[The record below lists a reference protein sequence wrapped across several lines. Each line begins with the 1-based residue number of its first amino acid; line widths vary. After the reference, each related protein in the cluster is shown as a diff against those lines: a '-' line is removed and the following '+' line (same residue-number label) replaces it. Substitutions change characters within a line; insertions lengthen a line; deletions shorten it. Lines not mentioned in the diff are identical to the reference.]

1 MVEPLNFEAM
11 DVDELRARK
20 AALLIAYEDKLLEMS
35 KLGKIFDQ
43 VCTDL
48 VMASSELWKKE
59 NGPHV

>member
-20 AALLIAYEDKLLEMS
+20 AALLVAYEDKLVEVS
-35 KLGKIFDQ
+35 KLGEIFVQ
-43 VCTDL
+43 VCADL
-48 VMASSELWKKE
+48 TKVSSELWKKE

>member
-48 VMASSELWKKE
+48 VKASSELWKRE